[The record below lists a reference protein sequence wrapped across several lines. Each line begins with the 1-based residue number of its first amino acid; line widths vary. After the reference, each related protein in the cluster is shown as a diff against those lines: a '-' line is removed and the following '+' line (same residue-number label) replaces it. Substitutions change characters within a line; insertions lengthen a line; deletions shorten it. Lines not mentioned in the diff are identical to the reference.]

1 MNKKETISADYTIFV
16 AVATKTERDQA
27 IYLLLCKGLDP
38 VGTLRFS
45 DINSLSLL
53 LRIGEFAHG

>member
-1 MNKKETISADYTIFV
+1 MNKKETISDDTIFV